1 MKDIELRL
9 KEILEDLILDSYE
22 KVGSMTADKA
32 LSDVLALCPASMSK
46 EEIRNIIRHCPT
58 ELVDN
63 KETTY
68 KITIGGKLSTND
80 LDNIAS
86 ALLGKVAVGGRAK
99 EVITTQVSKLSSST
113 FEGEK
118 SLQQY
123 FYITDKDIE
132 CLINAFISKPF
143 VGGSKEIAIILQEKT
158 TITGVENS
166 DSKGNFLGMCVGLK
180 LNKDIKSVDEL
191 ADALTSKPSD
201 KVGEKEI

>member
-9 KEILEDLILDSYE
+9 REILEDLILDSYE

-32 LSDVLALCPASMSK
+32 LSDVLALFPAMMSK
-46 EEIRNIIRHCPT
+46 EEIRNIIRDCPT

-86 ALLGKVAVGGRAK
+86 ALLGKVAVGGRE
-99 EVITTQVSKLSSST
+99 EV
-113 FEGEK
+113 
-118 SLQQY
+118 
-123 FYITDKDIE
+123 
-132 CLINAFISKPF
+132 
-143 VGGSKEIAIILQEKT
+143 AIILQEKT